1 MPARTS
7 TARRAGRGGAR
18 DAGDVRGARTSSTL
32 GGRGSG
38 PARCRLTSSQ
48 SGRWRRRALRAS
60 PAVQFEEW
68 QIALHGRRVIYRIA
82 GSGPPVVLIH
92 GMLNSSSHWQS
103 VALELAR
110 EHTVI
115 APDLIGHGDSAAPRG
130 DYSLGAH
137 AASIRDLL
145 AAIGIERA
153 SIVGHS
159 LGGGVAMQFFYQF
172 PQRVERLV
180 LISSGGLGHEVSP
193 MLRSA
198 ALPGVSA
205 LLSLT
210 IQPRLLG
217 ALAGA
222 GRRMR
227 ERALGGGVH
236 LQAIAR
242 ALRPLENADARQAFL
257 TTLRSVI
264 DVHGQR
270 VSATDRLY
278 LLETMPTMI
287 VWGERDNTIP
297 LAHGAARTRRSRGS
311 RLQDAARRRAL
322 PASGRP
328 RTASRALLREFIER
342 DRARDAS
349 RTPTGARCSRGARP
363 TRRGR
368 PDATVR
374 RSGWPSLGHPR
385 RRRATR
391 RIRQRAERALEL
403 LAQRLQRRRQRQALA
418 EMALVLVD
426 REARADRRDLEQH
439 AARLAGST
447 PI

>member
-1 MPARTS
+1 MTK
-7 TARRAGRGGAR
+7 
-18 DAGDVRGARTSSTL
+18 
-32 GGRGSG
+32 
-38 PARCRLTSSQ
+38 
-48 SGRWRRRALRAS
+48 
-60 PAVQFEEW
+60 QFEEW
-68 QIALHGRRVIYRIA
+68 QITLHGRRVIYRIA

-103 VALELAR
+103 VAMELAR
-110 EHTVI
+110 DHTVV

-145 AAIGIERA
+145 AAIEIDRA

-180 LISSGGLGHEVSP
+180 LVSSGGLGREVSP
-193 MLRSA
+193 MLRTA

-205 LLSLT
+205 ILSLT
-210 IQPRLLG
+210 IQPRVLA
-217 ALAGA
+217 ALAGT

-227 ERALGGGVH
+227 ERALVGGVY

-278 LLETMPTMI
+278 LLESMPTMI

-297 LAHGAARTRRSRGS
+297 LIHGRRAHEAIPHSFFRT
-311 RLQDAARRRAL
+311 LPDAAHFPHL
-322 PASGRP
+322 EDPDGL
-328 RTASRALLREFIER
+328 SRLLREFIQETDPGHIEDADWGTVLAR
-342 DRARDAS
+342 RSPRSRLLRDA
-349 RTPTGARCSRGARP
+349 
-363 TRRGR
+363 
-368 PDATVR
+368 
-374 RSGWPSLGHPR
+374 
-385 RRRATR
+385 
-391 RIRQRAERALEL
+391 
-403 LAQRLQRRRQRQALA
+403 
-418 EMALVLVD
+418 
-426 REARADRRDLEQH
+426 
-439 AARLAGST
+439 AA
-447 PI
+447 